1 MKKWKR
7 LLSLLLAVL
16 MLSGAL
22 SGLTVT
28 ASADETTAAGSTTTG
43 DASTNEK
50 AEEKSSTNDYLYK
63 VYPNEEA
70 KLATMDKKLV
80 KGDYELYSDEVSG
93 EVAVKNVKT
102 GQILMTNPYDVAAGR
117 VTGTDPSD
125 AQKREL
131 LSQIII
137 KFTDNGKEKTFLS
150 FEEAA
155 EKDQITV
162 KNIKNG
168 IRVEY
173 VIGREEA
180 RHLVPRM
187 ITNESFRNKILAP
200 IMENVCNRQKFEDAG
215 FLQPGQSYAEVDFST
230 ANMSEAQ
237 YKDLFPFELRQLISF
252 YTGRDGMKSIENQK
266 TDSLKKALIA
276 KYPVLNKKPDM
287 EFWVFDSTASSTQ
300 LERQEE
306 YLKTNAPDYSYEDL
320 DADHAETEYE
330 SDETN
335 PPVFKMA
342 LEYTLEEDGF
352 TVRLPVNGLS
362 FNESLYQLTSISILP
377 YMGAGNNA
385 YDGYVFYPDGGGAL
399 FAMED
404 LVDAGTTTLSGKV
417 YGADFAYHQIT
428 GTYQQAVRYPAYG
441 IVENT
446 RYYVCTT
453 YDSNNN
459 PIETPVAG
467 VLYERN
473 LQAEKD
479 GKTIDETTHI
489 GFSDIKQLISGSSVV
504 EKTVKRGFVAIIE
517 EGDALTNMAYYHAG
531 PLNNYD
537 TVRMDFNPRPQDKYN
552 LADSISVGTNTEWT
566 VITDRKYTGN
576 FKVHYIML
584 DDDADSTSGNSGIND
599 DGQYA
604 ASWLGMAFAY
614 RDYLEAKG
622 QLQPAGQT
630 SEDIP
635 LYIESFGTEYTTEK
649 IASIPVSVKRAL
661 TSAAD
666 VKTIYEELKAENIT
680 NVNFKLTG
688 YANGGMYGKMPYK
701 LKWEKSV
708 QKSDTDAPAMTMQ
721 ELFDY
726 AAEETDGALSL
737 FPDFNFAYV
746 MSTGWFDG
754 LSMRKHVVRTIDD
767 RYASRKEYSPTQQ
780 RYVSYYQMAISPA
793 YMSHFYEEFMS
804 RYLKMD
810 NLTGISVGS
819 LGTALNSD
827 FDEDEPYNR
836 EDARTFITRALEYI
850 SSAETREDQTLEVM
864 LDGGNVYT
872 WKYANHILNLPLDSS
887 RYIKASYSVPF
898 IGVLLHG
905 YMNFAGTPLNMEG
918 DVNYAKLKAIENG
931 ASPYFL
937 LSYKNTEILK
947 EYYDWSHYY
956 SVRYDIWKDD
966 VVELYTELNEALR
979 DVQDKII
986 INHEFLSGE
995 RIPDADEL
1003 EGDIDDLFD
1012 AVLDYQ
1018 QNQDEYDTIRKNQA
1032 VSEARKLIASA
1043 EEQATQF
1050 VKNCLNYYSGMSGAA
1065 YYFAYGTDSTDDRLM
1080 AYVEADK
1087 TFENVKAEY
1096 EAVKATYDSTAEF
1109 EKAEA
1114 LLVSRYSVAESAR
1127 KNALA
1132 KVRTNIRNVSKS
1144 IQSIETATAAMEK
1157 LIADIE
1163 AGSLLIANS
1172 DVHDNIKKSIE
1183 KRIET
1188 INKQVNEKLG
1198 VNLNYTV
1205 NMNEVDMFLRSHV
1218 AVIMSTTYGES
1229 LRSQAGIVGKAENL
1243 FDLVLN
1249 GEYGLIKDKT
1259 EYAILRYLDENADLT
1274 DSQLD
1279 EKYGLQDDKTSV
1291 DGLLK
1296 IMRELFDEEK
1306 YTFDPVLSDEK
1317 GADGYSEIDKHMLGY
1332 FTGMLYTRV
1341 TGLADTEILPTLN
1354 FKSTRVDETK
1364 TEKTVD
1370 GEVIVTIT
1378 TKESSN
1384 KTNVDTVTKEITT
1397 AAKTAFDAFMKDKVA
1412 GNDYKV
1418 GLNELIEAQIEA
1430 SREIIKKAY
1439 ENTDAK
1445 KRVEYLTGTGEQV
1458 ETADGK
1464 LTDKTLTVDEVMTDE
1479 ALGNDLRV
1487 FLTSYFYRLA
1497 IAKIQPQN
1505 TVSSLSILT
1514 VSSQTS
1520 ASLGVLVSDRYAAL
1534 DAGSLAYGELREAI
1548 LQDTV
1553 ANGKLAFLLEK
1564 VKGAYGDVSD
1574 ELRKAY
1580 MHDMALKRISKG
1592 NLPSDAQLPFAES
1605 AKSKSE
1611 TLASELVTRMLA
1623 EMAESIEI
1631 DLAPYRAEVSELVG
1645 TEGYELRE
1653 NIENPE
1659 ENIATFVDAVYLMT
1673 LCKVDTRTYY
1683 YDTQM
1688 ATMDYKVREAVAAK
1702 HEEIA
1707 ATLSENATP
1716 AEVYDAIL
1724 KALGNTEDSVAQ
1736 LTREVAEGITYYIES
1751 KYSKED
1757 DVQAYYINLLF
1768 NSFADLTGGYTE
1780 PLMTVYAAGKNGKVA
1795 QLKATE
1801 TTYKNILKV
1810 IDKNYVDARITEI
1823 IAAAKKGTARGE
1835 IVDYSL
1841 SRLLTESEMEAWVT
1855 TVYDK
1860 IEEGKYLTADENKT
1874 EEAIAQ
1880 LRSDIEAY
1888 LRYNYYQTLFNDK
1901 MNAAKKAPTL
1911 HVSEVYGDSL
1921 PEASSGLKKLL
1932 RYYMTTLTEFTEKD
1946 IDDMLT
1952 TEIDKTEEVVTE
1964 TSKYYTD
1971 DGRIVAVTYG
1981 SKDTTDSTAKYA
1993 AYKTFLLNYNNFSV
2007 SVEYDGE
2014 SYTIPEYGYIVIMSN

>member
-28 ASADETTAAGSTTTG
+28 ASADETTAADGTTTG
-43 DASTNEK
+43 DATTDK
-50 AEEKSSTNDYLYK
+50 KEEKSSTDDYLYK
-63 VYPNEEA
+63 VYPNQEA
-70 KLATMDKKLV
+70 KLATMSKKLV

-93 EVAVKNVKT
+93 EVAVRNTKT

-125 AQKREL
+125 PQKKEL

-150 FEEAA
+150 FEQAA

-180 RHLVPRM
+180 RHLVPRL
-187 ITNESFRNKILAP
+187 ITDESFRNKILAP
-200 IMENVCNRQKFEDAG
+200 IMENKCERAAIEEAG
-215 FLQPGQSYAEVDFST
+215 LLQPGQSFAELDIAGMSTGDYEEYIDFDVR
-230 ANMSEAQ
+230 
-237 YKDLFPFELRQLISF
+237 KLISF
-252 YTGRDGMKSIENQK
+252 YGGQTGMKSVESQK

-287 EFWVFDSTASSTQ
+287 KFWVFDVSYEGSV
-300 LERQEE
+300 EMDRQEE
-306 YLKTNAPDYSYEDL
+306 FIKTNAPDYSYEDL

-342 LEYTLEEDGF
+342 LEYTLDEDGF

-404 LVDAGTTTLSGKV
+404 LVDAGTTSLSGKV

-453 YDSNNN
+453 YDNENN
-459 PIETPVAG
+459 PIETPIAG

-473 LQAEKD
+473 QQAEKD
-479 GKTIDETTHI
+479 GKTIDEAKHI
-489 GFSDIKQLISGSSVV
+489 GFADIKKLISGGSVV
-504 EKTVKRGFVAIIE
+504 QKTVKRGFVAIIE

-584 DDDADSTSGNSGIND
+584 DDDSDSTSGNSGIND

-622 QLQPAGQT
+622 QLQQLT
-630 SEDIP
+630 SNQMSEDIP

-721 ELFDY
+721 ELFNY

-780 RYVSYYQMAISPA
+780 KYVSYFQMAISPA

-850 SSAETREDQTLEVM
+850 SSAETREGKTLEVM

-966 VVELYTELNEALR
+966 VVELYNELNDALR

-995 RIPDADEL
+995 RIPDTDEL
-1003 EGDIDDLFD
+1003 EGDIADLFD

-1018 QNQDEYDTIRKNQA
+1018 QNQEEYDTIRKNQA
-1032 VSEARKLIASA
+1032 VSEARKLITTA
-1043 EEQATQF
+1043 EEKTVQF
-1050 VKNCLNYYSGMSGAA
+1050 VKDCLSYYSGMSGAA
-1065 YYFAYGTDSTDDRLM
+1065 YYYAYGNDSTDDRLM

-1087 TFENVKAEY
+1087 AFELVKAEY
-1096 EAVKATYDSTAEF
+1096 DKVKATYSSNAEF

-1114 LLVSRYSVAESAR
+1114 ELIGRYSVAESAR

-1132 KVRTNIRNVSKS
+1132 KVRTNIRNVSKA
-1144 IQSIETATAAMEK
+1144 IQSIETATKVMNQ
-1157 LIADIE
+1157 LLADVYE
-1163 AGSLLIANS
+1163 GRLLITNS
-1172 DVHDNIKKSIE
+1172 DVHQQIKKDIE
-1183 KRIET
+1183 DRIHT
-1188 INKQVNEKLG
+1188 IEEQFKEKLG
-1198 VNLNYTV
+1198 VNLSYTV
-1205 NMNEVDMFLRSHV
+1205 NMNEVDTFLRAHV

-1229 LRSQAGIVGKAENL
+1229 LRSQVGIVGKAENL
-1243 FDLVLN
+1243 FDLVLS
-1249 GEYGLIKDKT
+1249 GEYGLIRDDT
-1259 EYAILRYLDENADLT
+1259 EYAILRYLDGNADLSN
-1274 DSQLD
+1274 DELD
-1279 EKYGLQDDKTSV
+1279 EKYGLQDGKTSV

-1296 IMRELFDEEK
+1296 AMRELFDEEK

-1317 GADGYSEIDKHMLGY
+1317 GADGYSEVDKHMLGY

-1354 FKSTRVDETK
+1354 FKATRVVETK
-1364 TEKTVD
+1364 TEKKVD
-1370 GEVIVTIT
+1370 DEVMIEIT
-1378 TKESSN
+1378 TKEVTN
-1384 KTNVDTVTKEITT
+1384 KSNVDTVTKEITT
-1397 AAKTAFDAFMKDKVA
+1397 AAKTAFDAFMKDKTA

-1430 SREIIKKAY
+1430 SREIIKKAFN
-1439 ENTDAK
+1439 NTDAT
-1445 KRVEYLTGTGEQV
+1445 KRVEYLTGTGEQIM
-1458 ETADGK
+1458 TPDKK
-1464 LTDKTLTVDEVMTDE
+1464 LTDKVLTADEIMTNE

-1497 IAKIQPQN
+1497 IAKIQPEG
-1505 TVSSLSILT
+1505 TVDKLSVLT

-1520 ASLGVLVSDRYAAL
+1520 GSIGVLANDRYTAL
-1534 DAGSLAYGELREAI
+1534 DAGSLTYSEVLMGI
-1548 LQDTV
+1548 LNDT
-1553 ANGKLAFLLEK
+1553 AADGKLAVLLEH
-1564 VKGAYGDVSD
+1564 VKDIYGDVSD
-1574 ELRKAY
+1574 ELRRAY
-1580 MHDMALKRISKG
+1580 LHEMALKRVSKG
-1592 NLPSDAQLPFAES
+1592 TLPNDAQLPFAKD

-1611 TLASELVTRMLA
+1611 TLASELVDRML
-1623 EMAESIEI
+1623 EDMAESVDI
-1631 DLAPYRAEVSELVG
+1631 DLTPYRAWLRTLIG

-1653 NIENPE
+1653 DTENPE
-1659 ENIATFVDAVYLMT
+1659 NNVANFVDAVYLMA
-1673 LCKVDTRTYY
+1673 LCKMETRSYY
-1683 YDTQM
+1683 YDEQM

-1702 HEEIA
+1702 HDEIVA
-1707 ATLSENATP
+1707 SLPENAT
-1716 AEVYDAIL
+1716 AADIYDAIL
-1724 KALGNTEDSVAQ
+1724 TALGSTEDSVAQ
-1736 LTREVAEGITYYIES
+1736 LTREISSGITYYIES
-1751 KYSKED
+1751 KYSIAE

-1768 NSFADLTGGYTE
+1768 NSFADQTGSYVE
-1780 PLMTVYAAGKNGKVA
+1780 PVLTVYAADKNGNVLP
-1795 QLKATE
+1795 LKASE

-1810 IDKNYVDARITEI
+1810 IDKNYVDARIDEI
-1823 IAAAKKGTARGE
+1823 IAGAKKGTARGE

-1841 SRLLTESEMEAWVT
+1841 FRLVSDTEMEAWIT

-1860 IEEGKYLTADENKT
+1860 IEDGKYLTADENNT
-1874 EEAIAQ
+1874 AEAKAQ

-1888 LRYNYYQTLFNDK
+1888 LRYNYYQALFKDK
-1901 MNAAKKAPTL
+1901 MDAAKKAPTL

-1932 RYYMTTLTEFTEKD
+1932 RYYVTTLTEFTEKD

-1952 TEIDKTEEVVTE
+1952 TEIDKTDEVVTE

-1981 SKDTTDSTAKYA
+1981 SKDTSDSTAKYA

-2014 SYTIPEYGYIVIMSN
+2014 TYTIPEYGYIVIMSN

>member
-28 ASADETTAAGSTTTG
+28 ASADETTAADSTTTG
-43 DASTNEK
+43 DTSTDK
-50 AEEKSSTNDYLYK
+50 KEEKSSTDDYLYK

-125 AQKREL
+125 AQKKEL

-150 FEEAA
+150 FEQAA

-180 RHLVPRM
+180 RHLVPRV
-187 ITNESFRNKILAP
+187 ITDESFRNKILAP
-200 IMENVCNRQKFEDAG
+200 IMENVCDRAAIEEAG
-215 FLQPGQSYAEVDFST
+215 LLQPGQSFAELDIAGMST
-230 ANMSEAQ
+230 AN
-237 YKDLFPFELRQLISF
+237 YDKYIPFNLRKLISF
-252 YTGRDGMKSIENQK
+252 YGGQTGMKSVESQK

-287 EFWVFDSTASSTQ
+287 KFWVFDVSYEGSV
-300 LERQEE
+300 EMDRQEE
-306 YLKTNAPDYSYEDL
+306 FIKTNAPDYSYEDL

-342 LEYTLEEDGF
+342 LEYTLDEDGF

-404 LVDAGTTTLSGKV
+404 LVDAGTTTVSGKV

-453 YDSNNN
+453 YDNENN

-473 LQAEKD
+473 QQAEKD
-479 GKTIDETTHI
+479 GKTIDEAKHI
-489 GFSDIKQLISGSSVV
+489 GFADIKKLITGGSVV

-584 DDDADSTSGNSGIND
+584 DDDSDSTSGNSGIND

-622 QLQPAGQT
+622 QLQQLTSAQM

-680 NVNFKLTG
+680 NINFKLTG

-726 AAEETDGALSL
+726 AAKETDGALSL

-746 MSTGWFDG
+746 MNTGWFDG

-780 RYVSYYQMAISPA
+780 KYVSYFQMAISPA

-850 SSAETREDQTLEVM
+850 SSAETREGKTLEVM

-872 WKYANHILNLPLDSS
+872 WKYASHILNLPLDSS

-898 IGVLLHG
+898 VGVLLHG

-995 RIPDADEL
+995 RIPDTDEL
-1003 EGDIDDLFD
+1003 EGDIDGLFD

-1018 QNQDEYDTIRKNQA
+1018 QNQEEYDTIRKNQA
-1032 VSEARKLIASA
+1032 VSEARKLITTA
-1043 EEQATQF
+1043 EEKAVQF
-1050 VKNCLNYYSGMSGAA
+1050 VKDCLSYYSGMSGAA
-1065 YYFAYGTDSTDDRLM
+1065 YYYAYGSDSTDHRLM

-1087 TFENVKAEY
+1087 AFENVKAEY
-1096 EAVKATYDSTAEF
+1096 EAVKATYDSNAEF

-1114 LLVSRYSVAESAR
+1114 LLISRYSVAESAR

-1144 IQSIETATAAMEK
+1144 IQSIETATKVMDQ
-1157 LIADIE
+1157 LLVDVE
-1163 AGSLLIANS
+1163 AGRLLINNS
-1172 DVHDNIKKSIE
+1172 DVHENIKQNIRE
-1183 KRIET
+1183 RIEI
-1188 INKQVNEKLG
+1188 INRQLNEKLG
-1198 VNLNYTV
+1198 VQLDYTV
-1205 NMNEVDMFLRSHV
+1205 NMNEVDTFLRTHV

-1243 FDLVLN
+1243 FDLILS

-1259 EYAILRYLDENADLT
+1259 EYAILRYLEVNADLT

-1279 EKYGLQDDKTSV
+1279 EKYGLQDGKTSV

-1296 IMRELFDEEK
+1296 VMRELFDEEK

-1354 FKSTRVDETK
+1354 FKSTRVDETRGDDG
-1364 TEKTVD
+1364 TV
-1370 GEVIVTIT
+1370 T
-1378 TKESSN
+1378 TKEVTN

-1397 AAKTAFDAFMKDKVA
+1397 AAKTAFETFMKEKTA

-1418 GLNELIEAQIEA
+1418 GLAELIEAQIEA

-1439 ENTDAK
+1439 NNTDAK

-1464 LTDKTLTVDEVMTDE
+1464 LTDKVLTAAEVMTNE

-1487 FLTSYFYRLA
+1487 FLTSYFYQLA
-1497 IAKIQPQN
+1497 ITKIKPEN
-1505 TVSSLSILT
+1505 AVDSLSVLT

-1520 ASLGVLVSDRYAAL
+1520 GSVGVLANDRYAAL
-1534 DAGSLAYGELREAI
+1534 NAADLSYAEIRAAI
-1548 LQDTV
+1548 LNDTV
-1553 ANGKLAFLLEK
+1553 ATEKLTLLLNEIK
-1564 VKGAYGDVSD
+1564 EVYGDVSG
-1574 ELRKAY
+1574 ELYRAY
-1580 MHDMALKRISKG
+1580 LKEIALKFISKG
-1592 NLPSDAQLPFAES
+1592 TLPNDAQLPL
-1605 AKSKSE
+1605 AKDAKNKS
-1611 TLASELVTRMLA
+1611 TALASDLMARMLTA
-1623 EMAESIEI
+1623 LAGSVEI
-1631 DLAPYRAEVSELVG
+1631 DPAPYCAEVQALLN

-1653 NIENPE
+1653 DAENTE
-1659 ENIATFVDAVYLMT
+1659 AAVANFVDAVYLMALCNQKT
-1673 LCKVDTRTYY
+1673 LSYY

-1702 HEEIA
+1702 HDEIVA
-1707 ATLSENATP
+1707 ALPENATV
-1716 AEVYDAIL
+1716 ADIYDAIL
-1724 KALGNTEDSVAQ
+1724 KVLGSTENSVAQ
-1736 LTREVAEGITYYIES
+1736 LTREIASGITYYIES
-1751 KYSKED
+1751 KYSIAE

-1768 NSFADLTGGYTE
+1768 NSFADQTE
-1780 PLMTVYAAGKNGKVA
+1780 DYVEPVMTVYAADKNGNVV
-1795 QLKATE
+1795 QLKASE

-1810 IDKNYVDARITEI
+1810 IDKNYVDARIDEI
-1823 IAAAKKGTARGE
+1823 IAGAKKGTARGE

-1841 SRLLTESEMEAWVT
+1841 FRLVSDTEMEAWVT

-1860 IEEGKYLTADENKT
+1860 IKEGKYLTAAENNT
-1874 EEAIAQ
+1874 EEAVAQ

-1888 LRYNYYQTLFNDK
+1888 LQYNYYQTLFNDK
-1901 MNAAKKAPTL
+1901 MNAAKRAPTL
-1911 HVSEVYGDSL
+1911 HVSEVYGDNL

-1932 RYYMTTLTEFTEKD
+1932 RYYVTTLTEFTEKD

-1952 TEIDKTEEVVTE
+1952 TEIDKTDEVVTE

-1981 SKDTTDSTAKYA
+1981 SKDTTESTAKYA

-2014 SYTIPEYGYIVIMSN
+2014 TYTIPEYGYIVIMSN

>member
-28 ASADETTAAGSTTTG
+28 ASADDSTAAGSTTAGDTSTG
-43 DASTNEK
+43 KT
-50 AEEKSSTNDYLYK
+50 EEKSSTDDYLYT

-125 AQKREL
+125 AQKKEL

-150 FEEAA
+150 FEQAA

-180 RHLVPRM
+180 RHLVPRV
-187 ITNESFRNKILAP
+187 ITDESFRNKILAP
-200 IMENVCNRQKFEDAG
+200 IMENVCDRAAMEEAG
-215 FLQPGQSYAEVDFST
+215 LLEPGQSFAELDIAGMST
-230 ANMSEAQ
+230 AD
-237 YKDLFPFELRQLISF
+237 YDKYLPFNLRKLISF
-252 YTGRDGMKSIENQK
+252 YGGQTGMKSVESQK

-287 EFWVFDSTASSTQ
+287 KFWVFDVSYEGSV
-300 LERQEE
+300 EMDRQEE
-306 YLKTNAPDYSYEDL
+306 FIKTNAPDYSYEDL

-342 LEYTLEEDGF
+342 LEYTIDDDGF

-404 LVDAGTTTLSGKV
+404 LVDAGTTTVSGKV

-453 YDSNNN
+453 YDNENN
-459 PIETPVAG
+459 PIETPIAG
-467 VLYERN
+467 VLYERIQ
-473 LQAEKD
+473 QAEKD
-479 GKTIDETTHI
+479 GKTIAEDKHI
-489 GFSDIKQLISGSSVV
+489 GLADIKKLISSGSVT
-504 EKTVKRGFVAIIE
+504 EKTTKRGFVAIIE

-552 LADSISVGTNTEWT
+552 LADSISVGNNTEWT

-584 DDDADSTSGNSGIND
+584 DDDSDSTSGNSGIND

-622 QLQPAGQT
+622 QLQQLTADQM

-635 LYIESFGTEYTTEK
+635 LYIESFGAEYTTEK

-666 VKTIYEELKAENIT
+666 VKTIYEELEKEGIT

-708 QKSDTDAPAMTMQ
+708 QKSDTEVDDMTMQ

-726 AAEETDGALSL
+726 AAETDGLSL

-780 RYVSYYQMAISPA
+780 KYVSYYQMAISPA

-850 SSAETREDQTLEVM
+850 SSAETKEGKTLEVM

-872 WKYANHILNLPLDSS
+872 WKYASHILNLPLDSS

-898 IGVLLHG
+898 VGVLLHG

-986 INHEFLSGE
+986 INHQFLSGE
-995 RIPDADEL
+995 RIPDTDEL

-1012 AVLDYQ
+1012 SVLDYQ
-1018 QNQDEYDTIRKNQA
+1018 QNQEEYDTIQKNQA
-1032 VSEARKLIASA
+1032 VSEARKLITSA

-1050 VKNCLNYYSGMSGAA
+1050 VKNCLNFYSGMSGAA

-1087 TFENVKAEY
+1087 AFENVKAEY
-1096 EAVKATYDSTAEF
+1096 EAVKATYSSNTEF

-1114 LLVSRYSVAESAR
+1114 ILISRYTAAESSR

-1132 KVRTNIRNVSKS
+1132 KVRTNIRNVSKA
-1144 IQSIETATAAMEK
+1144 IQSIETATEAMEK
-1157 LIADIE
+1157 LLVDVE
-1163 AGSLLIANS
+1163 AGRLLINNS
-1172 DVHDNIKKSIE
+1172 DVHENIKKDIE
-1183 KRIET
+1183 DRINA
-1188 INKQVNEKLG
+1188 INKQLNEKLG

-1205 NMNEVDMFLRSHV
+1205 NLNEVDMFLRSHV

-1229 LRSQAGIVGKAENL
+1229 LRTQAGIVGKAENL
-1243 FDLVLN
+1243 FDLVLS
-1249 GEYGLIKDKT
+1249 GEYGLIKDET
-1259 EYAILRYLDENADLT
+1259 EYAILRYLDANAELSN
-1274 DSQLD
+1274 SQLD
-1279 EKYGLQDDKTSV
+1279 EKYGLQDGKTSV

-1317 GADGYSEIDKHMLGY
+1317 GTDGYSEVDKHMLGY
-1332 FTGMLYTRV
+1332 FTGMLYTRI

-1354 FKSTRVDETK
+1354 FKSTRVNEIKNT
-1364 TEKTVD
+1364 TD
-1370 GEVIVTIT
+1370 GSVT
-1378 TKESSN
+1378 TKEVTN
-1384 KTNVDTVTKEITT
+1384 KSNVDTVTKEITA
-1397 AAKTAFDAFMKDKVA
+1397 AAKTAFEAFMKDKTT

-1430 SREIIKKAY
+1430 SREIIKKAF
-1439 ENTDAK
+1439 NNSDAT

-1458 ETADGK
+1458 ETVDGK
-1464 LTDKTLTVDEVMTDE
+1464 LTDKVLTAAEIMTDE
-1479 ALGNDLRV
+1479 NLGYDLRV

-1497 IAKIQPQN
+1497 IAKIQPDGC
-1505 TVSSLSILT
+1505 VDSLSVLT

-1520 ASLGVLVSDRYAAL
+1520 ASIGVLVNDRYTAL
-1534 DAGSLAYGELREAI
+1534 GIADLTYAEMREAI
-1548 LQDTV
+1548 LNDTV
-1553 ANGKLAFLLEK
+1553 ATGKLAVLVENI
-1564 VKGAYGDVSD
+1564 KGVYGDVSD
-1574 ELRKAY
+1574 ELRRAY
-1580 MHDMALKRISKG
+1580 LNEMALKCISKG
-1592 NLPSDAQLPFAES
+1592 NLPSAAQLPFAKD

-1611 TLASELVTRMLA
+1611 KLASELVAQMLEA
-1623 EMAESIEI
+1623 MAESVEI
-1631 DLAPYRAEVSELVG
+1631 DLTPYRAQINSVIG

-1653 NIENPE
+1653 DTENAE
-1659 ENIATFVDAVYLMT
+1659 ESVATFVDAVYLMA
-1673 LCKVDTRTYY
+1673 LCKMDTRSYY
-1683 YDTQM
+1683 YDVQM
-1688 ATMDYKVREAVAAK
+1688 ATMDHKVRESVAVK
-1702 HEEIA
+1702 HDEIV
-1707 ATLSENATP
+1707 ATLPENATT
-1716 AEVYDAIL
+1716 ADIYDAIL
-1724 KALGNTEDSVAQ
+1724 KALGSTESSVAQ
-1736 LTREVAEGITYYIES
+1736 LTREIASGITYYIES
-1751 KYSKED
+1751 KYSISD

-1768 NSFADLTGGYTE
+1768 NSFADQTGSYTE
-1780 PLMTVYAAGKNGKVA
+1780 PVLTVYKADDKTGVVA
-1795 QLKATE
+1795 PLKSSE

-1810 IDKNYVDARITEI
+1810 IDKNYVDARIDEI
-1823 IAAAKKGTARGE
+1823 LASAKKGTARGE

-1841 SRLLTESEMEAWVT
+1841 SRLVSDEEMEAWIT
-1855 TVYDK
+1855 TVYNK
-1860 IEEGKYLTADENKT
+1860 IEDGKYLTADENKT
-1874 EEAIAQ
+1874 AEAKAQ

-1888 LRYNYYQTLFNDK
+1888 LRYNYYQALFNDK
-1901 MNAAKKAPTL
+1901 MDAAKKAPTL

-1932 RYYMTTLTEFTEKD
+1932 RYYVTALTEFTEKD

-1952 TEIDKTEEVVTE
+1952 TETGKTDEVVTE

-1981 SKDTTDSTAKYA
+1981 SKDTSDSTTKYA

-2007 SVEYDGE
+2007 SVEYDGVT
-2014 SYTIPEYGYIVIMSN
+2014 YTIPEYGYIVIMSE